1 MLEPALVLLIRE
13 GRFAFVV
20 GKSCAQTERRHGSSV
35 SSVQPRGPRQR
46 LRLTQCHGA
55 ARAALQ
61 SAERWE
67 VVVRQWNNKVV
78 VQEVQRLANSS
89 ARRWSLG
96 VENVFFSVLS
106 Q

>member
-1 MLEPALVLLIRE
+1 M
-13 GRFAFVV
+13 
-20 GKSCAQTERRHGSSV
+20 
-35 SSVQPRGPRQR
+35 
-46 LRLTQCHGA
+46 
-55 ARAALQ
+55 RAALQ

-96 VENVFFSVLS
+96 VENVFFFR
-106 Q
+106 